1 MHREI
6 KYGNDLFREIISPE
20 SKKTFKVTY
29 WDLWIAILL
38 NDQFSNDLNK
48 LIDNLNSN
56 KTSYLSSNYEAL
68 SNHIYLLHQSLL
80 EEKLYTSDILV
91 GVDDNFIKKQKV
103 KANKKILKMGFK
115 PKEKS
120 IWMINTPK
128 KLRNDQA
135 MRGHWHSFP
144 TNPNEYA
151 NLLEGVYKSSGF
163 YSEGQSFKL
172 EDKLSKYLDKYKVR
186 ASFSELF
193 ALYRAFLT
201 VVVEKMDMVDDSY
214 GVIGDLYGEVFKK
227 YFLLDRSKL
236 DMEPLNFFLDF
247 IELIIW
253 EDYGCTDN
261 YQPEFFNSLTSTE
274 ASLVE
279 SILLQQRNE
288 LNNLELKYQAKNA
301 LTMLKIL
308 YKKNNCNNFNKS

>member
-20 SKKTFKVTY
+20 SKKIFKVTY

-48 LIDNLNSN
+48 FIDNLNSN

-91 GVDDNFIKKQKV
+91 GVDGNFIKKQKV
-103 KANKKILKMGFK
+103 KAKKKILEMGFK

-120 IWMINTPK
+120 VWMINTPK

-144 TNPNEYA
+144 TNPHEYA

-172 EDKLSKYLDKYKVR
+172 EDKLSKYLDKYEVH

-214 GVIGDLYGEVFKK
+214 GIIGDLYGEVFKK

-236 DMEPLNFFLDF
+236 DMKLSNFFLDF

-274 ASLVE
+274 VSLVE

-301 LTMLKIL
+301 LAMLKIL
-308 YKKNNCNNFNKS
+308 YKNNNDINKS